1 MSGSLAIQSNPA
13 AYTPGTVDFQE
24 TMAVAQAALK
34 DAYQV
39 LTVSFLGPQAVEVPG
54 ATRLEPPKKLS
65 MDANLL
71 LAQLQDTLNQL
82 LQKVSV
88 NDIKQN
94 LQTQN
99 EANKKQLETMQEAA
113 KAASAAAAKAKE
125 TEHKLNVWKAVA
137 NWVGVAITAA
147 SIACTVIAALG
158 QLAVGN
164 VVSASALFV
173 ATAAMGVQLTC
184 QVALAIDATMKAAG
198 NEKGLG
204 INVEAWT
211 KVMEIAGYVALA
223 ASMVGMIGG
232 LLAASSN
239 AAKQATSQIAQKG
252 AAEVADE
259 AGKKAATEAVEGI
272 SKKLATEAVEEVGT
286 EVATE
291 AAEGVGKKLATEA
304 VEEAGTE
311 VATETAEK
319 VVKNAVAKTPEQL
332 AKEAQSTAVKEALKA
347 ACKKLVDPLDKVAV
361 VGKLALAG
369 INFAGKQVEL
379 NAREEISDFQK
390 EADLKEADAEAM
402 KAMIVKLQAMIQQL
416 QQDLEEQMEKGEN
429 VLQSLL
435 TPITDRMRTMETL
448 IQNIGA

>member
-1 MSGSLAIQSNPA
+1 MSGSLTIQGNPA

-54 ATRLEPPKKLS
+54 ATRLEPPKKPS
-65 MDANLL
+65 MDANLM

-82 LQKVSV
+82 MQKVSV

-99 EANKKQLETMQEAA
+99 DANKKQLETMQEAA

-125 TEHKLNVWKAVA
+125 ADHKQAVWAAVA
-137 NWVGVAITAA
+137 GWVGAAILVA
-147 SIACTVIAALG
+147 SIAVTLVAAVG

-184 QVALAIDATMKAAG
+184 QVALALDATMKASG

-204 INVEAWT
+204 INVEKWQ
-211 KVMEIAGYVALA
+211 KVMEVAGYVALA

-232 LLAASSN
+232 IVAAGAN
-239 AAKQATSQIAQKG
+239 ASKQATSQIAQK
-252 AAEVADE
+252 ATAEVVEGATTKVVTETAKE
-259 AGKKAATEAVEGI
+259 AGEGAVKGAVKVTAEEAKKAAIKEAM
-272 SKKLATEAVEEVGT
+272 K
-286 EVATE
+286 
-291 AAEGVGKKLATEA
+291 AA
-304 VEEAGTE
+304 
-311 VATETAEK
+311 
-319 VVKNAVAKTPEQL
+319 
-332 AKEAQSTAVKEALKA
+332 AKEFFS
-347 ACKKLVDPLDKVAV
+347 PIDKVKFLGREARSV
-361 VGKLALAG
+361 VD
-369 INFAGKQVEL
+369 FAGKQVEL
-379 NAREEISDFQK
+379 NAREEASELQK

-402 KAMIVKLQAMIQQL
+402 KAVIIKLQAMIQQL
-416 QQDLEEQMEKGEN
+416 QQDLEEQMDKGEN

-448 IQNIGA
+448 VQNIGA

>member
-13 AYTPGTVDFQE
+13 AYTSGTVDFQE
-24 TMAVAQAALK
+24 TMAVAQATLK
-34 DAYQV
+34 DAYQL

-99 EANKKQLETMQEAA
+99 EANQKQLETMQEAA

-137 NWVGVAITAA
+137 SWVGVAITAA
-147 SIACTVIAALG
+147 SIAVTVIAALG

-232 LLAASSN
+232 LVAAGSN
-239 AAKQATSQIAQKG
+239 ASKQAASQIAEKG
-252 AAEVADE
+252 AKE
-259 AGKKAATEAVEGI
+259 AGKQVATEAAEEVG
-272 SKKLATEAVEEVGT
+272 KKVATEAAEEVGKK
-286 EVATE
+286 VASE
-291 AAEGVGKKLATEA
+291 AAEGVGKEVVTKTTEA
-304 VEEAGTE
+304 
-311 VATETAEK
+311 
-319 VVKNAVAKTPEQL
+319 
-332 AKEAQSTAVKEALKA
+332 AVKEALKA
-347 ACKKLVDPLDKVAV
+347 ASKQLIDPLDKVAV
-361 VGKLALAG
+361 FGKLALAG

-390 EADLKEADAEAM
+390 EADLKEADAEAI

-416 QQDLEEQMEKGEN
+416 QQDLEEQVEKGEN

>member
-24 TMAVAQAALK
+24 TMAVAQATLK
-34 DAYQV
+34 DAYQL

-147 SIACTVIAALG
+147 SIAFTVIAALG

-164 VVSASALFV
+164 VVSSA
-173 ATAAMGVQLTC
+173 A
-184 QVALAIDATMKAAG
+184 
-198 NEKGLG
+198 
-204 INVEAWT
+204 
-211 KVMEIAGYVALA
+211 
-223 ASMVGMIGG
+223 
-232 LLAASSN
+232 
-239 AAKQATSQIAQKG
+239 
-252 AAEVADE
+252 ADE
-259 AGKKAATEAVEGI
+259 PQPAP
-272 SKKLATEAVEEVGT
+272 
-286 EVATE
+286 
-291 AAEGVGKKLATEA
+291 
-304 VEEAGTE
+304 
-311 VATETAEK
+311 ETMARQPGQAEK
-319 VVKNAVAKTPEQL
+319 APLEQRVAQG
-332 AKEAQSTAVKEALKA
+332 EANYDFKGPHRSS
-347 ACKKLVDPLDKVAV
+347 
-361 VGKLALAG
+361 
-369 INFAGKQVEL
+369 FAE
-379 NAREEISDFQK
+379 
-390 EADLKEADAEAM
+390 
-402 KAMIVKLQAMIQQL
+402 
-416 QQDLEEQMEKGEN
+416 
-429 VLQSLL
+429 
-435 TPITDRMRTMETL
+435 
-448 IQNIGA
+448 

>member
-24 TMAVAQAALK
+24 TMAVAQATLK
-34 DAYQV
+34 DAYQL

-137 NWVGVAITAA
+137 SWVGVAITAA
-147 SIACTVIAALG
+147 SIAVTVIAALG

-232 LLAASSN
+232 LLAAGSN
-239 AAKQATSQIAQKG
+239 AAKQTTTQIAQKG
-252 AAEVADE
+252 ATEVADE

-272 SKKLATEAVEEVGT
+272 SKKVATEAVEEVGT

-291 AAEGVGKKLATEA
+291 AAEEGGKN
-304 VEEAGTE
+304 V
-311 VATETAEK
+311 
-319 VVKNAVAKTPEQL
+319 VAKSSEQL
-332 AKEAQSTAVKEALKA
+332 AKEAQATAVKEALKA
-347 ACKKLVDPLDKVAV
+347 ACKQLVDPLDKVAV

-379 NAREEISDFQK
+379 NAREEISDLQK

-416 QQDLEEQMEKGEN
+416 QQDLEEQVEKGEN

>member
-137 NWVGVAITAA
+137 SWVGAAITAA
-147 SIACTVIAALG
+147 SIAVTVIAALG

-232 LLAASSN
+232 LVAAGSN
-239 AAKQATSQIAQKG
+239 ASKQAASQIAEKG
-252 AAEVADE
+252 AKE
-259 AGKKAATEAVEGI
+259 AGKQVATEAAEEVG
-272 SKKLATEAVEEVGT
+272 KKVATEAVEEVGT

-319 VVKNAVAKTPEQL
+319 VGKNVVAKTPEQI

-347 ACKKLVDPLDKVAV
+347 ASKQLIDPLDKVAV
-361 VGKLALAG
+361 FGKLALAG

-390 EADLKEADAEAM
+390 EADLKEADAEAI

>member
-1 MSGSLAIQSNPA
+1 
-13 AYTPGTVDFQE
+13 
-24 TMAVAQAALK
+24 
-34 DAYQV
+34 
-39 LTVSFLGPQAVEVPG
+39 
-54 ATRLEPPKKLS
+54 
-65 MDANLL
+65 
-71 LAQLQDTLNQL
+71 
-82 LQKVSV
+82 
-88 NDIKQN
+88 
-94 LQTQN
+94 
-99 EANKKQLETMQEAA
+99 MQEAA

-125 TEHKLNVWKAVA
+125 TEHKLNVWSAVA
-137 NWVGVAITAA
+137 NWVGAAITVA
-147 SIACTVIAALG
+147 SMAFTLVAALG
-158 QLAVGN
+158 QLAIGN

-232 LLAASSN
+232 ALAAGAN
-239 AAKQATSQIAQKG
+239 ASKQATSQIAQKG
-252 AAEVADE
+252 VAKGAAEAAEEV
-259 AGKKAATEAVEGI
+259 GKKV
-272 SKKLATEAVEEVGT
+272 ATEAVEEVGT

-291 AAEGVGKKLATEA
+291 AAEGVGKKLTTEA

-319 VVKNAVAKTPEQL
+319 VGKNVVAKTPEQI
-332 AKEAQSTAVKEALKA
+332 AKEAKA
-347 ACKKLVDPLDKVAV
+347 AMEAAYKQLVAPFNKANL
-361 VGKLALAG
+361 VGKFALVG

-379 NAREEISDFQK
+379 NAREEISGFQK
-390 EADLKEADAEAM
+390 EADLKEADAEAI
-402 KAMIVKLQAMIQQL
+402 KAMIVKLQAMIEQL

-448 IQNIGA
+448 IQSIGA

>member
-24 TMAVAQAALK
+24 TMAVAQATLK
-34 DAYQV
+34 DAYQL

-147 SIACTVIAALG
+147 SIAFTVIAALG

-232 LLAASSN
+232 LLAAGSN
-239 AAKQATSQIAQKG
+239 AAKQTTTQIAQKG
-252 AAEVADE
+252 ATEVADE

-272 SKKLATEAVEEVGT
+272 SKKVATEAVEEVGT

-332 AKEAQSTAVKEALKA
+332 AKEVLKA

>member
-24 TMAVAQAALK
+24 TMAVAQATLK
-34 DAYQV
+34 DAYQL

-82 LQKVSV
+82 LQKVSG

-232 LLAASSN
+232 LVAASSN

-252 AAEVADE
+252 AAEVAEE
-259 AGKKAATEAVEGI
+259 AGKKVATEAAEEIG
-272 SKKLATEAVEEVGT
+272 KKVASEAAEEVGKKVATEAAEEVGT

-291 AAEGVGKKLATEA
+291 AAEEVGKNVVAKSSEQLTEEA
-304 VEEAGTE
+304 VEEA
-311 VATETAEK
+311 
-319 VVKNAVAKTPEQL
+319 
-332 AKEAQSTAVKEALKA
+332 LKA
-347 ACKKLVDPLDKVAV
+347 ALKQLVRPLDKVNLV
-361 VGKLALAG
+361 SKLALVG

-379 NAREEISDFQK
+379 NAREEISDLQK
-390 EADLKEADAEAM
+390 EADLKEADAEAI
-402 KAMIVKLQAMIQQL
+402 KAMIVKLQAMIEQL

>member
-24 TMAVAQAALK
+24 TMAVAQATLK
-34 DAYQV
+34 DAYQL

-137 NWVGVAITAA
+137 SWVGVAITAA
-147 SIACTVIAALG
+147 SIAVTVIAALG

-232 LLAASSN
+232 LVAASSN

-252 AAEVADE
+252 AAEVAEE
-259 AGKKAATEAVEGI
+259 AGKKVATEAAEEIG
-272 SKKLATEAVEEVGT
+272 KKVASEAAEEVGKKVATEAAEEVGKKVATEAAEEVGT

-291 AAEGVGKKLATEA
+291 AAEEVGKNVVAKSSEQLTEEA
-304 VEEAGTE
+304 VEEA
-311 VATETAEK
+311 
-319 VVKNAVAKTPEQL
+319 
-332 AKEAQSTAVKEALKA
+332 LKA
-347 ACKKLVDPLDKVAV
+347 ALKQLVRPLDKVNLV
-361 VGKLALAG
+361 SKLALAG
-369 INFAGKQVEL
+369 VNFAGKQVEL
-379 NAREEISDFQK
+379 NAREEISDLQK

-416 QQDLEEQMEKGEN
+416 QQDLEEQVEKGEN

>member
-24 TMAVAQAALK
+24 TMAVAQATLK
-34 DAYQV
+34 DAYQL

-147 SIACTVIAALG
+147 SIAFTVIAALG

-232 LLAASSN
+232 LLAAGSN
-239 AAKQATSQIAQKG
+239 AAKQTTTQIAQKG
-252 AAEVADE
+252 ATEVADE

-272 SKKLATEAVEEVGT
+272 SKKVATEAVEEVGT

-319 VVKNAVAKTPEQL
+319 VVKNVVAKTPEQL
-332 AKEAQSTAVKEALKA
+332 AKEVLKA

>member
-24 TMAVAQAALK
+24 TMAVAQATLK
-34 DAYQV
+34 DAYQL

-147 SIACTVIAALG
+147 SIAVTVIAALG

-232 LLAASSN
+232 LVAASSN

-252 AAEVADE
+252 AAEVAEE
-259 AGKKAATEAVEGI
+259 AGKKVATEAAEEIG
-272 SKKLATEAVEEVGT
+272 KKVASEAAEEVGKKVATEAAEEVGKKVATEAAEEVGT

-291 AAEGVGKKLATEA
+291 AAEEVGKNVVAKSSEQLTEEA
-304 VEEAGTE
+304 VEEA
-311 VATETAEK
+311 
-319 VVKNAVAKTPEQL
+319 
-332 AKEAQSTAVKEALKA
+332 LKA
-347 ACKKLVDPLDKVAV
+347 ALKQLVRPLDKVNLV
-361 VGKLALAG
+361 SKLALAG
-369 INFAGKQVEL
+369 VNFAGKQVEL
-379 NAREEISDFQK
+379 NAREEISDLQK

-416 QQDLEEQMEKGEN
+416 QQDLEEQVEKGEN

>member
-1 MSGSLAIQSNPA
+1 
-13 AYTPGTVDFQE
+13 VDFQE

-99 EANKKQLETMQEAA
+99 DANKKQLETMQEGA
-113 KAASAAAAKAKE
+113 KAAAAAAAKAKE
-125 TEHKLNVWKAVA
+125 ADHKKNVWAAVA
-137 NWVGVAITAA
+137 GWVGAAITVA
-147 SIACTVIAALG
+147 SMAVTLVAALG

-184 QVALAIDATMKAAG
+184 QVALALDATMKASG

-204 INVEAWT
+204 INVEKWT
-211 KVMEIAGYVALA
+211 KVMEVAGYVALA

-232 LLAASSN
+232 LVAAGASAS
-239 AAKQATSQIAQKG
+239 KQATSQIAQKG
-252 AAEVADE
+252 ATELAEE
-259 AGKKAATEAVEGI
+259 AGKK
-272 SKKLATEAVEEVGT
+272 
-286 EVATE
+286 VATE
-291 AAEGVGKKLATEA
+291 AAEEIGKEVATEA
-304 VEEAGTE
+304 VEKVGTK
-311 VATETAEK
+311 VATEAAEK
-319 VVKNAVAKTPEQL
+319 A
-332 AKEAQSTAVKEALKA
+332 AKEAYKEVVKAAVKA
-347 ACKKLVDPLDKVAV
+347 AYQQFFAPMAKVGILGNV
-361 VGKLALAG
+361 ALAG
-369 INFAGKQVEL
+369 VNFAGKQVEL
-379 NAREEISDFQK
+379 NAREEISELQK
-390 EADLKEADAEAM
+390 EPDLKEADAEAM
-402 KAMIVKLQAMIQQL
+402 KAMIIKLQAMIQQL
-416 QQDLEEQMEKGEN
+416 QQDLEEQMDKGEN

-448 IQNIGA
+448 VQNIGA

>member
-24 TMAVAQAALK
+24 TMAVAQATLK

-54 ATRLEPPKKLS
+54 ATRLEPPKKPS
-65 MDANLL
+65 MDANLM

-99 EANKKQLETMQEAA
+99 DANKKQLETMQEAA
-113 KAASAAAAKAKE
+113 KAAAAAAAKAKE
-125 TEHKLNVWKAVA
+125 ADHKKNVWAAVA
-137 NWVGVAITAA
+137 GWVGAAITVA
-147 SIACTVIAALG
+147 SIAVTLVAALG

-184 QVALAIDATMKAAG
+184 QVALALDATMKASG

-204 INVEAWT
+204 INVEKWT
-211 KVMEIAGYVALA
+211 KVMEVAGYVALA

-232 LLAASSN
+232 LVAAGASAS
-239 AAKQATSQIAQKG
+239 KQATSQIAQKG
-252 AAEVADE
+252 ATELAEE
-259 AGKKAATEAVEGI
+259 AGKKVATEAAEEIG
-272 SKKLATEAVEEVGT
+272 KKVATEAAEEVGT

-291 AAEGVGKKLATEA
+291 AAE
-304 VEEAGTE
+304 E
-311 VATETAEK
+311 VAKKVVTETAEE
-319 VVKNAVAKTPEQL
+319 ASKT
-332 AKEAQSTAVKEALKA
+332 AMRTAVKA
-347 ACKKLVDPLDKVAV
+347 AYQQFFAPIAKVGILGNV
-361 VGKLALAG
+361 ALAG
-369 INFAGKQVEL
+369 VNFAGKQVEL
-379 NAREEISDFQK
+379 NAREEISELQK

-402 KAMIVKLQAMIQQL
+402 KAMIIKLQAMIQQL
-416 QQDLEEQMEKGEN
+416 QQDLEEQMDKGEN

-448 IQNIGA
+448 VQNIGA

>member
-24 TMAVAQAALK
+24 TMAVAQATLK
-34 DAYQV
+34 DAYQL

-54 ATRLEPPKKLS
+54 ATRLEPPKKPS

-99 EANKKQLETMQEAA
+99 DANKKQLETMQEGA
-113 KAASAAAAKAKE
+113 KAAAAAAAKAKE
-125 TEHKLNVWKAVA
+125 ADHKKNVWAAVA
-137 NWVGVAITAA
+137 GWVGAAITVA
-147 SIACTVIAALG
+147 SMAVTLVAALG

-184 QVALAIDATMKAAG
+184 QVALALDATMKASG

-204 INVEAWT
+204 INVEKWT
-211 KVMEIAGYVALA
+211 KVMEVAGYVALA

-232 LLAASSN
+232 LVAAGASAS
-239 AAKQATSQIAQKG
+239 KQATSQIAQKG
-252 AAEVADE
+252 ATELAEE
-259 AGKKAATEAVEGI
+259 AGKK
-272 SKKLATEAVEEVGT
+272 
-286 EVATE
+286 VATE
-291 AAEGVGKKLATEA
+291 AAEEIGKEVATEA
-304 VEEAGTE
+304 VEKVGTK
-311 VATETAEK
+311 VATEAAEK
-319 VVKNAVAKTPEQL
+319 A
-332 AKEAQSTAVKEALKA
+332 AKEAYKEVVKAAVKA
-347 ACKKLVDPLDKVAV
+347 AYQQFFAPMAKVGILGNV
-361 VGKLALAG
+361 ALAG
-369 INFAGKQVEL
+369 VNFAGKQVEL
-379 NAREEISDFQK
+379 NAREEISDLQK

-402 KAMIVKLQAMIQQL
+402 KAMIIKLQAMIQQL
-416 QQDLEEQMEKGEN
+416 QQDLEEQVDKGEN

-448 IQNIGA
+448 VQNIGA

>member
-24 TMAVAQAALK
+24 TMAVAQATLK
-34 DAYQV
+34 DAYQL

-137 NWVGVAITAA
+137 SWVGVAITAA
-147 SIACTVIAALG
+147 SIAVTVIAALG

-239 AAKQATSQIAQKG
+239 AAKQTTSQIAQKVTSE
-252 AAEVADE
+252 AAEE
-259 AGKKAATEAVEGI
+259 AGKKVASEAA
-272 SKKLATEAVEEVGT
+272 EEVGKK
-286 EVATE
+286 VASE
-291 AAEGVGKKLATEA
+291 AAEGVGKEVVTKTTED
-304 VEEAGTE
+304 
-311 VATETAEK
+311 
-319 VVKNAVAKTPEQL
+319 
-332 AKEAQSTAVKEALKA
+332 AVKEALKA
-347 ACKKLVDPLDKVAV
+347 ALKQLVRPLDKVNLV
-361 VGKLALAG
+361 SKLALVG

-379 NAREEISDFQK
+379 NAREEISDLQK

>member
-1 MSGSLAIQSNPA
+1 MSGSLAIQGNPA

-54 ATRLEPPKKLS
+54 ATRLEPPKKPS

-99 EANKKQLETMQEAA
+99 DANKKQLETMQEGA
-113 KAASAAAAKAKE
+113 KAAAAAAAKAKE
-125 TEHKLNVWKAVA
+125 ADHKKNVWAAVA
-137 NWVGVAITAA
+137 GWVGAAITVA
-147 SIACTVIAALG
+147 SIAVTLVAALG

-184 QVALAIDATMKAAG
+184 QVALALDATMKASG

-204 INVEAWT
+204 INVEKWT
-211 KVMEIAGYVALA
+211 KVMEVAGYVALA

-232 LLAASSN
+232 LVAAGASAS
-239 AAKQATSQIAQKG
+239 KQATSQIAQKG
-252 AAEVADE
+252 ATELAEE
-259 AGKKAATEAVEGI
+259 AGKKVATEAAEEIG
-272 SKKLATEAVEEVGT
+272 KKVATEAAEEVGT

-291 AAEGVGKKLATEA
+291 AAE
-304 VEEAGTE
+304 E
-311 VATETAEK
+311 VAKKVVTETAEE
-319 VVKNAVAKTPEQL
+319 ASKT
-332 AKEAQSTAVKEALKA
+332 AIRTAVKA
-347 ACKKLVDPLDKVAV
+347 AYQQFFAPIAKVGILGNA
-361 VGKLALAG
+361 ALAG
-369 INFAGKQVEL
+369 VNFAGKQVEL
-379 NAREEISDFQK
+379 KAREEISELQK

-402 KAMIVKLQAMIQQL
+402 KAMIIKLQAMLQQL
-416 QQDLEEQMEKGEN
+416 QQDLEEQMDKGEN

-448 IQNIGA
+448 VQNIGA